1 MDDIKWDVGPL
12 GKLHVRFGKGHR
24 DRGPKQRMVPLING
38 AQPLLTW
45 FVADIR
51 GQFDDAWDR
60 PGAPLFPSERHN
72 TDHSSTRIGDDALRD
87 GLAEAVGCHLPGWG
101 TGSPRMCC
109 ATTVSRACTRTG
121 WTSSPSRN
129 CSAMSGS
136 RPPWART
143 RAPHPHRGRLG
154 QGSSARRDPAWREC
168 PMIWNLRLAA
178 ANRGIWK
185 ASELQRMLAERGLV
199 ISAGKMSYLWSG
211 KPVSIRLDDLD
222 VICAV
227 LDCEPRELLVP
238 SPTRSQPASSRRR
251 SAKRSLGSAA
261 SFPSGVGLARFR
273 PSELLGAAYLPAVRQ
288 PAGAVGPRPAMLAV
302 HLPGAV
308 TTALQD
314 LRVSRV
320 LHRRLLPN
328 LPSPHP
334 RCPLLRHVLVVGA
347 VRGPVVQRLQQLQ
360 LPLFVWR
367 VRQLRRQVPIHGDY
381 CRLCRCQARL
391 DPP

>member
-1 MDDIKWDVGPL
+1 
-12 GKLHVRFGKGHR
+12 
-24 DRGPKQRMVPLING
+24 
-38 AQPLLTW
+38 
-45 FVADIR
+45 
-51 GQFDDAWDR
+51 
-60 PGAPLFPSERHN
+60 
-72 TDHSSTRIGDDALRD
+72 
-87 GLAEAVGCHLPGWG
+87 
-101 TGSPRMCC
+101 
-109 ATTVSRACTRTG
+109 
-121 WTSSPSRN
+121 
-129 CSAMSGS
+129 
-136 RPPWART
+136 
-143 RAPHPHRGRLG
+143 
-154 QGSSARRDPAWREC
+154 
-168 PMIWNLRLAA
+168 MIWNLRLAA

-261 SFPSGVGLARFR
+261 SFPSGVGLVRFR